1 MASTATAKNTG
12 LSAKRLRPVVDMVRG
27 MEVEEALSA
36 LDFMP
41 SPAAAVVAKVV
52 RSARSNAEGEL
63 VARRGDLRIVGI
75 YANEGRR
82 ARRFRIRAR
91 GRTAR
96 IIRRNSHVTVV
107 VDEERG

>member
-12 LSAKRLRPVVDMVRG
+12 LSVKRVRPLVNMVRG
-27 MEVEEALSA
+27 MPVEEALSA

-41 SPAAAVVAKVV
+41 SPAAAAVAKVV
-52 RSARSNAEGEL
+52 RSATANAESEL
-63 VARRGDLRIVGI
+63 VAGRGELRIVGI

-82 ARRFRIRAR
+82 TRRFRIRAR

-96 IIRRNSHVTVV
+96 ILRRNSHITVV
-107 VDEERG
+107 VDEERD